1 MPDRTLDPADI
12 TARYG
17 EQVPRYTS
25 YPTAPHF
32 AEIGDDDLAA
42 RFLSELDRRAPVSV
56 YLHIP
61 YCDRLC
67 WFCGCHT
74 KMTRRYEP
82 VARYVDSLVEEI
94 AAFRTRA
101 GRALTLDRLHLGG
114 GSPSILK
121 TEDFQRIR
129 EALEASFSISPDA
142 EIAVEIDPSD
152 VTEDTLA
159 GLRRLDVNR
168 VSIGV
173 QDFDPDVQAAINRPQ
188 SFEVT
193 RDVIAACRADGL
205 TAINI
210 DALYGL
216 PRQTPER
223 LMDTIGKVIELR
235 PERIALFGY
244 AHVPWMK
251 SHQKMI
257 DEADL
262 PDQRQRFADC
272 ERAATRIAS
281 AGYETIGFDHFA
293 LPGDPLAKAARA
305 GRLHR
310 NFQGYT
316 PDACETLIGFGASAI
331 SRYPGGFLQNI
342 APIETYRRAV
352 SAGTSP
358 AFRGYV
364 MSEDDRIRAHAIERL
379 MCDFELDLADLDAR
393 FGAAARPV
401 VRSAL
406 ATLAADPFGLA
417 QVEDGVFRM
426 NEVGRP
432 FVRTVASWF
441 DGYLDRS
448 AAQYSKAV

>member
-1 MPDRTLDPADI
+1 MPDRTLDPAAV
-12 TARYG
+12 TSRYG

-32 AEIGDDDLAA
+32 AEIGEDDLPA
-42 RFLSELDRRAPVSV
+42 RFLCEIDRREPVSV

-74 KMTRRYEP
+74 KMTKRYEP
-82 VARYVDSLVEEI
+82 VARYVDSLVQEI
-94 AAFRTRA
+94 SGFRKRA
-101 GRALTLDRLHLGG
+101 DGPLTLDRLHLGG
-114 GSPSILK
+114 GSPSILRS
-121 TEDFQRIR
+121 EDFQRIR
-129 EALEASFSISPDA
+129 EALESSFDISPDA

-159 GLRRLDVNR
+159 GLRLLDVNR
-168 VSIGV
+168 ISIGV

-193 RDVIAACRADGL
+193 RDVIEACRADGL

-223 LMDTIGKVIELR
+223 LMKTIEKVIRLR

-251 SHQKMI
+251 THQRMI

-262 PDQRQRFADC
+262 PDQRQRLEDC
-272 ERAATRIAS
+272 ERAAGCIAA
-281 AGYETIGFDHFA
+281 AGYDPVGIDHFA
-293 LPGDPLAKAARA
+293 LHGDPLAKAARA

-331 SRYPGGFLQNI
+331 SRYPSGFVQNV

-352 SAGTSP
+352 AAGETP
-358 AFRGYV
+358 AFRGYETT
-364 MSEDDRIRAHAIERL
+364 EDDRIRAHAIERL
-379 MCDFELDLADLDAR
+379 MCDFSLDLGDLDAR
-393 FGAAARPV
+393 FGAAARPA
-401 VRSAL
+401 VRGAL
-406 ATLAADPFGLA
+406 ATMAVDPFGLVA
-417 QVEDGVFRM
+417 VEDGVFRVT
-426 NEVGRP
+426 EAGRP

-441 DGYLDRS
+441 DAYLDRG
-448 AAQYSKAV
+448 AARYSKAV